1 MWVAFWL
8 ASAPL
13 SVGLALACV
22 LTATLV
28 FEPNQGAWVLL
39 IAAGLLLS
47 AFRARLHEAGAR
59 ARILSGNSPLLGFH
73 APNAQRERALI
84 DELVSVFRATGKRP
98 TIVGCGWGFFIGRR
112 IAKGAVFT
120 HNLTGRVDEARPF
133 LFYAGTTIA
142 TVCSIFEREFGKTFW
157 STPTNQHI
165 SIGSW
170 LARSCHGNAG
180 PSGHASSYAA
190 ETVYV
195 VDLETAETAARGIQT
210 LAYSDAKVGFD
221 AEPTRWFLLAVDFAP
236 ARLADDFYLQ
246 KKLCEVK
253 ADRGVSPG
261 LREWL
266 SDEAVLRV
274 LFFGSARRLGL
285 GVTYTKL
292 VSLDSAVDRMA
303 CGCCCRTR
311 HVDPHCCS
319 TACMSMQLDT
329 CSIFGGWYEHAKVAW
344 RGVIKMG
351 DANRFTPASF
361 LDLLPSIPLIVL
373 GCGLLNFEFFF
384 ILRKSLDGGRR
395 AQERAVQML
404 CNDVL
409 RLFQGAGSIWGRSEL
424 RMGAIDRGLVCLD
437 FIAAETDAPR
447 IIQAILPHIHASA
460 IALHDSKY
468 ESEFLVKALQR
479 EVCKIDLRVLTQSQN
494 PQTHKPQ
501 THKPTNPKPTNPL
514 TLSRDSRPKR
524 RARFSHKFNK
534 HLHYTKHHRWL
545 FF

>member
-1 MWVAFWL
+1 M
-8 ASAPL
+8 
-13 SVGLALACV
+13 
-22 LTATLV
+22 
-28 FEPNQGAWVLL
+28 
-39 IAAGLLLS
+39 
-47 AFRARLHEAGAR
+47 
-59 ARILSGNSPLLGFH
+59 
-73 APNAQRERALI
+73 
-84 DELVSVFRATGKRP
+84 
-98 TIVGCGWGFFIGRR
+98 
-112 IAKGAVFT
+112 AKGAVFT

-142 TVCSIFEREFGKTFW
+142 AVCAIFEREFDKTFW

-170 LARSCHGNAG
+170 LARSCHGNDG

-195 VDLETAETAARGIQT
+195 VDLKTAETAARGIQT

-221 AEPTRWFLLAVDFAP
+221 AEPSRWFLLAVEFAP
-236 ARLADDFYLQ
+236 ARLADNFYLQ
-246 KKLCEVK
+246 KKLSEVT

-303 CGCCCRTR
+303 CGFCCRTR

-329 CSIFGGWYEHAKVAW
+329 CSMVCGWYERSKIAW
-344 RGVIKMG
+344 RGIIKLG
-351 DANRFTPASF
+351 NANRFSPSSL
-361 LDLLPSIPLIVL
+361 LDLLPSIPLVVL
-373 GCGLLNFEFFF
+373 GSGLLNFEFFF
-384 ILRKSLDGGRR
+384 TLRKSLDGGRR

-409 RLFQGAGSIWGRSEL
+409 RLFQGAGSIWGRCEL
-424 RMGAIDRGLVCLD
+424 RMGAIDRGLVFLD
-437 FIAAETDAPR
+437 CIAREADAPR
-447 IIQAILPHIHASA
+447 IIQGILPHIHASA
-460 IALHDSKY
+460 IALHDSKF
-468 ESEFLVKALQR
+468 ES
-479 EVCKIDLRVLTQSQN
+479 VCKYGQFDCAIPS
-494 PQTHKPQ
+494 
-501 THKPTNPKPTNPL
+501 
-514 TLSRDSRPKR
+514 
-524 RARFSHKFNK
+524 
-534 HLHYTKHHRWL
+534 
-545 FF
+545 